1 MGAENM
7 DANLR
12 KYAEINLAILRTRA
26 LSWDMTYIWQGTLWP
41 KFDWHIDRLTSKIV
55 AVRLDQGRLIG
66 RVESLGFRTR
76 EATFLRALTNDV
88 VKSSAIEGEQ
98 LDEQQVR
105 SSLARRLGID
115 IDGFVTPNRSV
126 EGIVHITLDAT
137 INCADP
143 LTADRL
149 FQWHA
154 ALFPTGRNESGH
166 KLRVGDWRDDSG
178 GRMEIV
184 SGAFGHEKVHY
195 VAPPADRVEAEMSAF
210 LEWFNVSLE
219 LDPLIKAAIAH
230 LWFVAIHPFG
240 DGNGRITRA
249 IADMTLAR
257 SGGGAQ
263 RLYSMSAAIER
274 SRVGY
279 YEEMQ
284 SVNSKDSLDITSWIE
299 WFLDHLGIAVGEA
312 LLTLD
317 NVMLKNDFWQ
327 AHAGSDLNP
336 RQAKVLNRLLEG
348 NFQGKLTST
357 KWAKLTNASQD
368 TASRDIADLM
378 AKGIL
383 QKGEAGGRSTAYEL
397 ILNFPTNHAF
407 ESG

>member
-1 MGAENM
+1 MV
-7 DANLR
+7 
-12 KYAEINLAILRTRA
+12 
-26 LSWDMTYIWQGTLWP
+26 YIWQSSQWP
-41 KFDWHIDRLTSKIV
+41 KFQWKLERLATRIS

-76 EATFLRALTNDV
+76 EAAFLQALTDDV
-88 VKSSAIEGEQ
+88 VKSSAIEGER

-137 INCADP
+137 INCIHP
-143 LTADRL
+143 LTAERL

-154 ALFPTGRNESGH
+154 ALFPTGRNEWGH

-184 SGAFGHEKVHY
+184 SGAFGYEKVHY
-195 VAPPADRVEAEMSAF
+195 VAPPADRLEREMSTF
-210 LEWFNVSLE
+210 LEWFNE
-219 LDPLIKAAIAH
+219 THDLDPLVKAAVAH

-274 SRVGY
+274 SRTGY
-279 YEEMQ
+279 YEALQLITSNE
-284 SVNSKDSLDITSWIE
+284 SLDITSWIE
-299 WFLDHLGIAVGEA
+299 WFLDRLGNAVEGA
-312 LLTLD
+312 LATLD

-327 AHAGSDLNP
+327 KHAVHDLNS

-348 NFQGKLTST
+348 NFEGKLTST

-368 TASRDIADLM
+368 TASRDIADLLE
-378 AKGIL
+378 KGIL
-383 QKGEAGGRSTAYEL
+383 RKGEAGGRSTSYEL
-397 ILNFPTNHAF
+397 IVDFPVNQLS
-407 ESG
+407 SGV

>member
-1 MGAENM
+1 
-7 DANLR
+7 
-12 KYAEINLAILRTRA
+12 
-26 LSWDMTYIWQGTLWP
+26 MTYIWQSTNWP
-41 KFDWHIDRLTSKIV
+41 RFEWKIDHFASKLS

-76 EATFLRALTNDV
+76 EATFLQALTDDV
-88 VKSSAIEGEQ
+88 IKSSAIEGER

-137 INCADP
+137 MKCTEP
-143 LTADRL
+143 LTAERL

-154 ALFPTGRNESGH
+154 ALFPTGRNEWGH
-166 KLRVGDWRDDSG
+166 RLRVGDWRDDSG

-184 SGAFGHEKVHY
+184 SGAFGYEKVHY
-195 VAPPADRVEAEMSAF
+195 VAPPADRVDAEMSAF
-210 LEWFNVSLE
+210 LDWFNGSHD
-219 LDPLIKAAIAH
+219 LDPIVTAAVAH
-230 LWFVAIHPFG
+230 LWFVTIHPFG

-274 SRVGY
+274 SRSGY
-279 YEEMQ
+279 YEALQ
-284 SVNSKDSLDITSWIE
+284 SITSKEALDITSWIE
-299 WFLDHLGIAVGEA
+299 WFLDRLSNAVVDA

-317 NVMLKNDFWQ
+317 NVMLKNHFWQ
-327 AHAGSDLNP
+327 THAARDFNP

-348 NFQGKLTST
+348 NFEGKLTST

-368 TASRDIADLM
+368 TASRDIADLL

-383 QKGEAGGRSTAYEL
+383 RRGKAGGRSTAYEL
-397 ILNFPTNHAF
+397 VMDFPTDHVLR
-407 ESG
+407 SV

>member
-1 MGAENM
+1 MTHIWQSAHWPRFEWKL
-7 DANLR
+7 DHLTSR
-12 KYAEINLAILRTRA
+12 LAI
-26 LSWDMTYIWQGTLWP
+26 
-41 KFDWHIDRLTSKIV
+41 
-55 AVRLDQGRLIG
+55 VRLDQGRLIG

-76 EATFLRALTNDV
+76 EATFLRALTDDV
-88 VKSSAIEGEQ
+88 VKSSAIEGERV
-98 LDEQQVR
+98 DEQQVR

-137 INCADP
+137 INCSEP
-143 LTADRL
+143 LTAERL

-154 ALFPTGRNESGH
+154 ALFPTGRNEWGH
-166 KLRVGDWRDDSG
+166 RLRVGDWRDDSG

-195 VAPPADRVEAEMSAF
+195 VAPPADRVDAEMSAF
-210 LEWFNVSLE
+210 LEWFNGSYDI
-219 LDPLIKAAIAH
+219 DPLVKAAIAH

-257 SGGGAQ
+257 GGGGAQ

-274 SRVGY
+274 SRTGY
-279 YEEMQ
+279 YEALQ
-284 SVNSKDSLDITSWIE
+284 SITSKDALDITSWIE
-299 WFLDHLGIAVGEA
+299 WFLDRLGNAVGDA

-327 AHAGSDLNP
+327 AHAARDLNP

-348 NFQGKLTST
+348 NFEGKLTST

-368 TASRDIADLM
+368 TASRDIADLL
-378 AKGIL
+378 ARGIL
-383 QKGEAGGRSTAYEL
+383 RRGEAGGRSTAYEL
-397 ILNFPTNHAF
+397 VMDFPTSYALR
-407 ESG
+407 

>member
-1 MGAENM
+1 
-7 DANLR
+7 
-12 KYAEINLAILRTRA
+12 
-26 LSWDMTYIWQGTLWP
+26 MTYIWQSTLWP
-41 KFDWHIDRLTSKIV
+41 KFDWNIDRLTSRIA

-66 RVESLGFRTR
+66 RVESHGFRTR
-76 EATFLRALTNDV
+76 EATFLRALTDDV
-88 VKSSAIEGEQ
+88 VKSSAIEGEE

-137 INCADP
+137 INSADP
-143 LTADRL
+143 LTAERL

-154 ALFPTGRNESGH
+154 ALFPTGRNEWGH

-184 SGAFGHEKVHY
+184 SGAFGYEKVHY
-195 VAPPADRVEAEMSAF
+195 VAPPADRVDAEMSAF
-210 LEWFNVSLE
+210 IEWFNGQHE

-274 SRVGY
+274 SRIGY
-279 YEEMQ
+279 YEALQ
-284 SVNSKDSLDITSWIE
+284 SVTGKESLDITSWIE
-299 WFLDHLGIAVGEA
+299 WFLDRLGNAVSEA

-327 AHAGSDLNP
+327 SHAASDLNP

-397 ILNFPTNHAF
+397 VLSFPTNHA
-407 ESG
+407 SPSR

>member
-1 MGAENM
+1 MV
-7 DANLR
+7 
-12 KYAEINLAILRTRA
+12 
-26 LSWDMTYIWQGTLWP
+26 YIWQSSQWP
-41 KFDWHIDRLTSKIV
+41 KFQWKLERLATRIS

-76 EATFLRALTNDV
+76 EAAFLQALTDDV
-88 VKSSAIEGEQ
+88 VKSSAIEGER

-137 INCADP
+137 INCIHP
-143 LTADRL
+143 LTAERL

-154 ALFPTGRNESGH
+154 ALFPTGRNEWGH

-184 SGAFGHEKVHY
+184 SGAFGYEKVHY
-195 VAPPADRVEAEMSAF
+195 VAPPADRLEREMSTF
-210 LEWFNVSLE
+210 LEWFNE
-219 LDPLIKAAIAH
+219 THDLDPLVKAAVAH

-274 SRVGY
+274 SRTGY
-279 YEEMQ
+279 YEALQLITSNE
-284 SVNSKDSLDITSWIE
+284 SLDITSWIE
-299 WFLDHLGIAVGEA
+299 WFLDRLGNAVEGA
-312 LLTLD
+312 LATLD

-327 AHAGSDLNP
+327 KHALHDLNS

-348 NFQGKLTST
+348 NFEGKLTST

-368 TASRDIADLM
+368 TASRDIADLLE
-378 AKGIL
+378 KGIL
-383 QKGEAGGRSTAYEL
+383 RKGEAGGRSTSYEL
-397 ILNFPTNHAF
+397 IVDFPVNQLS
-407 ESG
+407 SGV

>member
-1 MGAENM
+1 MV
-7 DANLR
+7 
-12 KYAEINLAILRTRA
+12 
-26 LSWDMTYIWQGTLWP
+26 YIWQSPQWP
-41 KFDWHIDRLTSKIV
+41 KFRWKFEHFASRLS

-76 EATFLRALTNDV
+76 EAAFLQALTDDV
-88 VKSSAIEGEQ
+88 VKSSAIEGER

-126 EGIVHITLDAT
+126 EGIVQITLDAT
-137 INCADP
+137 INCSYP
-143 LTADRL
+143 LTAERL

-154 ALFPTGRNESGH
+154 ALFPTGRNEWGH
-166 KLRVGDWRDDSG
+166 KLRVGNWRDDSG

-184 SGAFGHEKVHY
+184 SGAFGYEKVHY
-195 VAPPADRVEAEMSAF
+195 VAPPAVCLEREMSTF
-210 LEWFNVSLE
+210 LEWFNE
-219 LDPLIKAAIAH
+219 THDLDPLVKAAIAH
-230 LWFVAIHPFG
+230 IWFVAIHPFG

-274 SRVGY
+274 SRTGY
-279 YEEMQ
+279 YEALQLITSNE
-284 SVNSKDSLDITSWIE
+284 SLDITSWVE
-299 WFLDHLGIAVGEA
+299 WFLDRLDNAVEGA
-312 LLTLD
+312 LATLE

-327 AHAGSDLNP
+327 KYAAHDLNP

-348 NFQGKLTST
+348 NFEGKLTST

-368 TASRDIADLM
+368 TASRDIADLLE
-378 AKGIL
+378 KGIL
-383 QKGEAGGRSTAYEL
+383 RKGDAGGRSTAYEL
-397 ILNFPTNHAF
+397 IVEFPVNQL
-407 ESG
+407 SRGD

>member
-1 MGAENM
+1 MV
-7 DANLR
+7 
-12 KYAEINLAILRTRA
+12 
-26 LSWDMTYIWQGTLWP
+26 YIWQSSQWP
-41 KFDWHIDRLTSKIV
+41 KFQWKLERLATRIS

-76 EATFLRALTNDV
+76 EAAFLQALTDDV
-88 VKSSAIEGEQ
+88 VKSSAIEGER

-137 INCADP
+137 INCLHP
-143 LTADRL
+143 LTAERL

-154 ALFPTGRNESGH
+154 ALFPTGRNEWGH

-184 SGAFGHEKVHY
+184 SGAFGYEKVHY
-195 VAPPADRVEAEMSAF
+195 VAPPADRLEREMSTF
-210 LEWFNVSLE
+210 LEWFNE
-219 LDPLIKAAIAH
+219 THDLDPLVKAAVAH

-274 SRVGY
+274 SRTGY
-279 YEEMQ
+279 YEALQLITSNE
-284 SVNSKDSLDITSWIE
+284 SLDITSWIE
-299 WFLDHLGIAVGEA
+299 WFLDRLGNAVEGA
-312 LLTLD
+312 LATLH

-327 AHAGSDLNP
+327 KHAVHDLNS

-348 NFQGKLTST
+348 NFEGKLTST

-368 TASRDIADLM
+368 TASRDIADLLE
-378 AKGIL
+378 KGIL
-383 QKGEAGGRSTAYEL
+383 RKGEAGGRSTSYEL
-397 ILNFPTNHAF
+397 IVDFPVNQLS
-407 ESG
+407 SGV

>member
-1 MGAENM
+1 
-7 DANLR
+7 
-12 KYAEINLAILRTRA
+12 
-26 LSWDMTYIWQGTLWP
+26 MTYIWQSTLWP
-41 KFDWHIDRLTSKIV
+41 KFEWRIDHLTSRIA

-66 RVESLGFRTR
+66 RAEGLGFPTR
-76 EATFLRALTNDV
+76 EATFLRALTDDV

-105 SSLARRLGID
+105 SSLARRLGIN
-115 IDGFVTPNRSV
+115 INGFVTPNRSV

-137 INCADP
+137 INCVEP
-143 LTADRL
+143 LTAERL

-154 ALFPTGRNESGH
+154 ALFPTGRNEWGH
-166 KLRVGDWRDDSG
+166 KLRVGDWRDGSG

-195 VAPPADRVEAEMSAF
+195 VAPPADRVEDEMSAF
-210 LEWFNVSLE
+210 LEWFNGANSV
-219 LDPLIKAAIAH
+219 DPLIKAAIVH

-274 SRVGY
+274 SRAGY
-279 YEEMQ
+279 YEALQ
-284 SVNSKDSLDITSWIE
+284 SVTSKDSLDITGWIE
-299 WFLDHLGIAVGEA
+299 WFIDRLGDAVGQA
-312 LLTLD
+312 LMTLD

-327 AHAGSDLNP
+327 AHTASDLNP

-368 TASRDIADLM
+368 TASRDIADLI

-397 ILNFPTNHAF
+397 VLNFPMKHVPSS
-407 ESG
+407 E

>member
-1 MGAENM
+1 MVH
-7 DANLR
+7 
-12 KYAEINLAILRTRA
+12 
-26 LSWDMTYIWQGTLWP
+26 IWQSSQWP
-41 KFDWHIDRLTSKIV
+41 KFQWKLDRLATRIS
-55 AVRLDQGRLIG
+55 AVRLNQGRLIG

-76 EATFLRALTNDV
+76 EAAFLQALTDDV
-88 VKSSAIEGEQ
+88 VKSSAIEGER

-137 INCADP
+137 INCLHP
-143 LTADRL
+143 LTAERL

-154 ALFPTGRNESGH
+154 ALFPTGRNEWGH
-166 KLRVGDWRDDSG
+166 KLRVGDWRDDSC

-184 SGAFGHEKVHY
+184 SGAFGSEKVHY
-195 VAPPADRVEAEMSAF
+195 VAPPADRLEREMSTF
-210 LEWFNVSLE
+210 LEWFNE
-219 LDPLIKAAIAH
+219 THDLDPLVKAAVAH

-274 SRVGY
+274 SRTVY
-279 YEEMQ
+279 YEALQLITSNE
-284 SVNSKDSLDITSWIE
+284 SLDITSWIE
-299 WFLDHLGIAVGEA
+299 WFLDRLGNAVEGA
-312 LLTLD
+312 LATLD

-327 AHAGSDLNP
+327 KHAVHDLNS

-348 NFQGKLTST
+348 NFEGKLTST

-368 TASRDIADLM
+368 TASRDIADLLE
-378 AKGIL
+378 KGIL
-383 QKGEAGGRSTAYEL
+383 RKGEAGGRSTSYEL
-397 ILNFPTNHAF
+397 IVEFPVNQLS
-407 ESG
+407 SGA

>member
-1 MGAENM
+1 
-7 DANLR
+7 
-12 KYAEINLAILRTRA
+12 
-26 LSWDMTYIWQGTLWP
+26 MTYIWQSTLWP
-41 KFDWHIDRLTSKIV
+41 KFEWSVNRLTSRV
-55 AVRLDQGRLIG
+55 AAVRLDQGRLIG
-66 RVESLGFRTR
+66 RVESLGFGTR
-76 EATFLRALTNDV
+76 EATFLRALTDDV

-105 SSLARRLGID
+105 SSLARRLGIE
-115 IDGFVTPNRSV
+115 IDGFVTPSRSV

-137 INCADP
+137 INCAEP
-143 LTADRL
+143 LTAERL

-154 ALFPTGRNESGH
+154 ALFPTGRNEWGYR
-166 KLRVGDWRDDSG
+166 LRVGNWRDDSG

-184 SGAFGHEKVHY
+184 SGAFGHEKVRY
-195 VAPPADRVEAEMSAF
+195 IAPSADSVEAEMSAF
-210 LEWFNVSLE
+210 LDWFNGSHE

-249 IADMTLAR
+249 IADMALAR
-257 SGGGAQ
+257 GGRGAQ

-274 SRVGY
+274 SRLGY
-279 YEEMQ
+279 YEALQ
-284 SVNSKDSLDITSWIE
+284 TITSKESLDITSWIE
-299 WFLDHLGIAVGEA
+299 WFLDRLGNAVGEA

-327 AHAGSDLNP
+327 THAESELNL
-336 RQAKVLNRLLEG
+336 RQAKVINRLLEG

-368 TASRDIADLM
+368 TASRDIADLIT
-378 AKGIL
+378 KGVL

-397 ILNFPTNHAF
+397 VLNFSANHPPRR
-407 ESG
+407 G

>member
-1 MGAENM
+1 MTHIWQSAHWPRFEWKL
-7 DANLR
+7 DHLTSR
-12 KYAEINLAILRTRA
+12 LAI
-26 LSWDMTYIWQGTLWP
+26 
-41 KFDWHIDRLTSKIV
+41 
-55 AVRLDQGRLIG
+55 VRLDQGRLIG

-76 EATFLRALTNDV
+76 EATFLRALTDDV
-88 VKSSAIEGEQ
+88 VKSSAIEGER

-105 SSLARRLGID
+105 SSLAGRLGID

-137 INCADP
+137 INCSEP
-143 LTADRL
+143 LTAERL

-154 ALFPTGRNESGH
+154 ALFPTGRNEWGH
-166 KLRVGDWRDDSG
+166 RLRVGDWRDGSG

-195 VAPPADRVEAEMSAF
+195 VAPPADRVDAEMSAF
-210 LEWFNVSLE
+210 LEWFNGSYDI
-219 LDPLIKAAIAH
+219 DPLVKAAIAH

-257 SGGGAQ
+257 GGGGAQ

-274 SRVGY
+274 SRTGY
-279 YEEMQ
+279 YEALQ
-284 SVNSKDSLDITSWIE
+284 SITSKEALDITSWIE
-299 WFLDHLGIAVGEA
+299 WFLDRLGNAVGDA

-327 AHAGSDLNP
+327 AHAARDLNP

-348 NFQGKLTST
+348 NFEGKLTST

-368 TASRDIADLM
+368 TASRDIADLL
-378 AKGIL
+378 ARGIL
-383 QKGEAGGRSTAYEL
+383 RRGEAGGRSTAYEL
-397 ILNFPTNHAF
+397 VMDFPTSYALR
-407 ESG
+407 

>member
-1 MGAENM
+1 
-7 DANLR
+7 
-12 KYAEINLAILRTRA
+12 
-26 LSWDMTYIWQGTLWP
+26 MTYIWQSAYWP
-41 KFDWHIDRLTSKIV
+41 RFEWKLDNLASRLAT
-55 AVRLDQGRLIG
+55 VRLDQGRLIG

-76 EATFLRALTNDV
+76 EAAFLRALTDDV
-88 VKSSAIEGEQ
+88 VKSSAIEGER

-115 IDGFVTPNRSV
+115 IDGFVTPDRSV

-137 INCADP
+137 INCLEP
-143 LTADRL
+143 LTTERL

-154 ALFPTGRNESGH
+154 ALFPTGRNEWGH
-166 KLRVGDWRDDSG
+166 RLRVGDWRDDSG

-195 VAPPADRVEAEMSAF
+195 VAPPADRMDAEMSAF
-210 LEWFNVSLE
+210 LEWFNGSSD
-219 LDPLIKAAIAH
+219 LDPLVKAAIAH

-249 IADMTLAR
+249 IADMALAR
-257 SGGGAQ
+257 GDGGAQ

-274 SRVGY
+274 SRIGY
-279 YEEMQ
+279 YEALQ
-284 SVNSKDSLDITSWIE
+284 SITSKEALDITSWIG
-299 WFLDHLGIAVGEA
+299 WFLDRLGNAVGDA

-327 AHAGSDLNP
+327 AHATGDLNP
-336 RQAKVLNRLLEG
+336 RQAKVLNRFLEG
-348 NFQGKLTST
+348 NFEGKLTST

-368 TASRDIADLM
+368 TASRDIADLL

-383 QKGEAGGRSTAYEL
+383 RKGEAGGRSTAYEL
-397 ILNFPTNHAF
+397 VMDFPTHTSRS
-407 ESG
+407 E

>member
-1 MGAENM
+1 M
-7 DANLR
+7 
-12 KYAEINLAILRTRA
+12 I
-26 LSWDMTYIWQGTLWP
+26 YIWQSALWP
-41 KFDWHIDRLTSKIV
+41 KFDWNIDRLTSRIAV
-55 AVRLDQGRLIG
+55 VRLDQGRLIG

-76 EATFLRALTNDV
+76 EATFLRALTDDV

-115 IDGFVTPNRSV
+115 IDGFVTPSRSV

-137 INCADP
+137 INYAAP
-143 LTADRL
+143 LTAERL

-154 ALFPTGRNESGH
+154 ALFPTGRNEWGH

-184 SGAFGHEKVHY
+184 SGAFGYEKVHY

-210 LEWFNVSLE
+210 LEWFNE
-219 LDPLIKAAIAH
+219 PHEQDPLVKAAIAH

-274 SRVGY
+274 SRIGS
-279 YEEMQ
+279 YEALQ
-284 SVNSKDSLDITSWIE
+284 SITSKDSLDITNWIE
-299 WFLDHLGIAVGEA
+299 WFLDRLGNAVGEA

-317 NVMLKNDFWQ
+317 NVMLKNEFWQ
-327 AHAGSDLNP
+327 THAAGDLNT

-368 TASRDIADLM
+368 TASRDIVDLM

-397 ILNFPTNHAF
+397 VLSFPTNHASQ
-407 ESG
+407 SG

>member
-1 MGAENM
+1 
-7 DANLR
+7 
-12 KYAEINLAILRTRA
+12 
-26 LSWDMTYIWQGTLWP
+26 MTYIWQSPQWP
-41 KFDWHIDRLTSKIV
+41 KFEWKLEHLEPRLA

-76 EATFLRALTNDV
+76 EATFLQALTDDV
-88 VKSSAIEGEQ
+88 VKSSAIEGER

-115 IDGFVTPNRSV
+115 IDGFVTPNRSI

-137 INCADP
+137 INCSHS
-143 LTADRL
+143 LTAERL

-154 ALFPTGRNESGH
+154 ALFPTGRNEWGH
-166 KLRVGDWRDDSG
+166 KLRVGEWRDDSG

-184 SGAFGHEKVHY
+184 SGAFGYEKVHY
-195 VAPPADRVEAEMSAF
+195 VAPPADHVEAEMSTF
-210 LEWFNVSLE
+210 LEWFNESHYI
-219 LDPLIKAAIAH
+219 DPLIKAAIAH

-263 RLYSMSAAIER
+263 KLYSMSAAIET
-274 SRVGY
+274 SRIGY
-279 YEEMQ
+279 YEALQ
-284 SVNSKDSLDITSWIE
+284 SITSNEALDITSWIE
-299 WFLDHLGIAVGEA
+299 WLLDRLGDAVGGA
-312 LLTLD
+312 LATLD

-327 AHAGSDLNP
+327 KHAAHDLNP

-348 NFQGKLTST
+348 NFEGKLTST

-368 TASRDIADLM
+368 TASRDIADLLV
-378 AKGIL
+378 KGIL
-383 QKGEAGGRSTAYEL
+383 RKGDAGGRSTAYEL
-397 ILNFPTNHAF
+397 IMDFPENPTPRSA
-407 ESG
+407 GG

>member
-1 MGAENM
+1 M
-7 DANLR
+7 
-12 KYAEINLAILRTRA
+12 
-26 LSWDMTYIWQGTLWP
+26 SYIWQCALWP
-41 KFDWHIDRLTSKIV
+41 KFEWSIDRLISRIA

-66 RVESLGFRTR
+66 RVEGLGFRTR
-76 EATFLRALTNDV
+76 EATFLRALTDDV

-137 INCADP
+137 INCAEL
-143 LTADRL
+143 LTAERL

-154 ALFPTGRNESGH
+154 ALFPTGRNEWGH

-184 SGAFGHEKVHY
+184 SGPFGHERVHY

-210 LEWFNVSLE
+210 LEWFNGQHE

-274 SRVGY
+274 SRIGY
-279 YEEMQ
+279 YKALQ
-284 SVNSKDSLDITSWIE
+284 SVTGKESLDITSWIE
-299 WFLDHLGIAVGEA
+299 WFLDRLGNAVSEA

-327 AHAGSDLNP
+327 SHAASDLNP

-368 TASRDIADLM
+368 TASRDIAELM

-383 QKGEAGGRSTAYEL
+383 QKGAAGGRSTAYEL
-397 ILNFPTNHAF
+397 VLKFPRNHVPS
-407 ESG
+407 SG

>member
-1 MGAENM
+1 MV
-7 DANLR
+7 
-12 KYAEINLAILRTRA
+12 
-26 LSWDMTYIWQGTLWP
+26 YIWQSSQWP
-41 KFDWHIDRLTSKIV
+41 KFQWKLERLATRIS

-76 EATFLRALTNDV
+76 EAAFLQALTDDV
-88 VKSSAIEGEQ
+88 VKSSAIEGER

-137 INCADP
+137 INCIHP
-143 LTADRL
+143 LTAERL

-154 ALFPTGRNESGH
+154 ALFPTGRNEWGH
-166 KLRVGDWRDDSG
+166 KLRVGDWRDASG

-184 SGAFGHEKVHY
+184 SGAFGYEKVHY
-195 VAPPADRVEAEMSAF
+195 VAPPADRLEREMSTF
-210 LEWFNVSLE
+210 LEWFNE
-219 LDPLIKAAIAH
+219 THDLDPLVKAAVAH

-274 SRVGY
+274 SRTGY
-279 YEEMQ
+279 YEALQLITSNE
-284 SVNSKDSLDITSWIE
+284 SLDITSWIE
-299 WFLDHLGIAVGEA
+299 WFLDRLGNAVEGA
-312 LLTLD
+312 LATLD

-327 AHAGSDLNP
+327 KHAVHDLNS

-348 NFQGKLTST
+348 NFEGKLTSM

-368 TASRDIADLM
+368 TASRDIADLLE
-378 AKGIL
+378 KGIL
-383 QKGEAGGRSTAYEL
+383 RKGEAGGRSTSYEL
-397 ILNFPTNHAF
+397 IVDFPVNQLS
-407 ESG
+407 SGV

>member
-1 MGAENM
+1 MTHIWQSAHWPRFEWKL
-7 DANLR
+7 DYLTSR
-12 KYAEINLAILRTRA
+12 LAI
-26 LSWDMTYIWQGTLWP
+26 
-41 KFDWHIDRLTSKIV
+41 
-55 AVRLDQGRLIG
+55 VRLDQGRLIG

-76 EATFLRALTNDV
+76 EATFLRALTDDV
-88 VKSSAIEGEQ
+88 VKSSAIEGER

-137 INCADP
+137 INCSEP
-143 LTADRL
+143 LTAERL

-154 ALFPTGRNESGH
+154 ALFPTGRNEWGH
-166 KLRVGDWRDDSG
+166 RLRVGDWRDDSG

-195 VAPPADRVEAEMSAF
+195 VAPPADRVDAEMSAF
-210 LEWFNVSLE
+210 LEWFNGSYDI
-219 LDPLIKAAIAH
+219 DPLVKAAIAH

-257 SGGGAQ
+257 GGGGAQ

-274 SRVGY
+274 SRTGY
-279 YEEMQ
+279 YEALQ
-284 SVNSKDSLDITSWIE
+284 SITSKEALDITSWIE
-299 WFLDHLGIAVGEA
+299 WFLDRLGNAVGDA

-327 AHAGSDLNP
+327 AHAARDLNP

-348 NFQGKLTST
+348 NFEGKLTST

-368 TASRDIADLM
+368 TASRDIADLL
-378 AKGIL
+378 ARGIL
-383 QKGEAGGRSTAYEL
+383 RRGEAGGRSTAYEL
-397 ILNFPTNHAF
+397 VMDFPTSYALR
-407 ESG
+407 

>member
-1 MGAENM
+1 
-7 DANLR
+7 
-12 KYAEINLAILRTRA
+12 
-26 LSWDMTYIWQGTLWP
+26 MTYIWQSPKWP
-41 KFDWHIDRLTSKIV
+41 SFHWQSDPLAASV
-55 AVRLDQGRLIG
+55 AAVRLDQGRLIG
-66 RVESLGFRTR
+66 RVEGLGFRTR
-76 EATFLRALTNDV
+76 EATFLQALTDDV
-88 VKSSAIEGEQ
+88 VKSSAIEGER

-115 IDGFVTPNRSV
+115 IEGFVTPNRSV

-137 INCADP
+137 VNCSTP
-143 LTADRL
+143 LTAERL

-154 ALFPTGRNESGH
+154 ALFPTGRNEWGH
-166 KLRVGDWRDDSG
+166 KLRVGEWRDDSG

-195 VAPPADRVEAEMSAF
+195 VAPPAESLEKEMTAF
-210 LEWFNVSLE
+210 LDWFNGSQAM
-219 LDPLIKAAIAH
+219 DPLIKAAVAH

-263 RLYSMSAAIER
+263 RLYSMSAAIEK
-274 SRVGY
+274 SRTGY
-279 YEEMQ
+279 YEALQAITSHE
-284 SVNSKDSLDITSWIE
+284 DLDITQWVT
-299 WFLDHLGIAVGEA
+299 WFLDRLGSAVSAA

-317 NVMLKNDFWQ
+317 NVMLKNQFWQ
-327 AHAGSDLNP
+327 SHAALDLNP

-348 NFQGKLTST
+348 NFEGKLTST

-368 TASRDIADLM
+368 TAARDIADLL

-383 QKGEAGGRSTAYEL
+383 NKGEAGGRSTAYEL
-397 ILNFPTNHAF
+397 ALNLSTEGKPK
-407 ESG
+407 SL